1 MIYVI
6 KFDKVTKIYESDS
19 KKVTAVDSISFEVNP
34 GEICVFLGPSGCGK
48 TTLLRMVNRLI
59 PITGGKIE
67 VNGQDTQSLDLIK
80 LRRSIGYVIQQN
92 GLFPNLT
99 IEENICVVP
108 KLLGWDRVKMK
119 KRSDELLDLFG
130 LQPEEFSKRFPW
142 ELSGGQQQ
150 RVGIARA
157 LAADPPIM
165 LMDEPFG
172 ALDPIIREHIQNE
185 FLKIQE
191 NVKKTILF
199 VSHDIDEAIRL
210 ANKIAIFKDGHLMQY
225 DTPDDILA
233 SPKNK
238 FVEDFIGSD
247 SSLKRLTLLT
257 VKDLLEKLGRFRK
270 QTKYD
275 PHRSQSTIQLSD
287 NLRTALSIILSSHTG
302 EAVVLGQNGD
312 KLGVLTV
319 SDFESLTSV
328 HPSEV
333 TAIRC

>member
-1 MIYVI
+1 MIMI
-6 KFDKVTKIYESDS
+6 NFKNVTKIYETES
-19 KKVTAVDSISFEVNP
+19 KKVTAVNKIDLEIKE

-59 PITGGKIE
+59 PITSGTIE
-67 VNGQDTQSLDLIK
+67 VDGKNSQSLNITD

-92 GLFPNLT
+92 GLFPNMT
-99 IEENICVVP
+99 IEENISVVP
-108 KLLGWDRVKMK
+108 KLMGWDRVKMK

-130 LQPEEFSKRFPW
+130 LQPDEFSKRFPW

-185 FLKIQE
+185 FLRIQK

-199 VSHDIDEAIRL
+199 VSHDVDEAVRL
-210 ANKIAIFKDGHLMQY
+210 ADKIAIFKEGDLMQF
-225 DTPDDILA
+225 DSPDNIL
-233 SPKNK
+233 SNPKSD
-238 FVEDFIGSD
+238 FVRDFIGNE

-257 VKDLLEKLGRFRK
+257 VKDLLGKLDHLKKPSAYG
-270 QTKYD
+270 QEG
-275 PHRSQSTIQLSD
+275 SQFTIQLTD
-287 NLRTALSIILSSHTG
+287 NLRTALSIILSSHSG
-302 EAVVLGQNGD
+302 EAWVQDEAG
-312 KLGVLTV
+312 KRLGVLRV

-328 HPSEV
+328 HPTEMTV
-333 TAIRC
+333 AR